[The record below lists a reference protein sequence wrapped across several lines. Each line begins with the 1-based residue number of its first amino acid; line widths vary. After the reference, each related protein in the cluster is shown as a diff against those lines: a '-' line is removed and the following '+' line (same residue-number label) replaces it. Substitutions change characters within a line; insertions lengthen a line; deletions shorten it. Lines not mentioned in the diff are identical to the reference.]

1 MGEVL
6 TRESGPSTGETSGTL
21 GAVLTEEEMREV
33 LGLGGSEAVS
43 A

>member
-6 TRESGPSTGETSGTL
+6 TREGGQSAGEAGGTL
-21 GAVLTEEEMREV
+21 RAVLTEEEMREV
-33 LGLGGSEAVS
+33 LGLGSGEPVS